1 MRSNSATMLFVKQ
14 AGSYEHIC
22 TGCIRGTVHVP
33 RPEIWIDSQLKYLAK
48 ELAQICS
55 CGGIEDSANCSRK
68 RIGGVSGTNTLEI
81 ENAIVDV
88 EGSCDAVGWIHI
100 AGTDVCVC

>member
-1 MRSNSATMLFVKQ
+1 
-14 AGSYEHIC
+14 
-22 TGCIRGTVHVP
+22 
-33 RPEIWIDSQLKYLAK
+33 
-48 ELAQICS
+48 
-55 CGGIEDSANCSRK
+55 
-68 RIGGVSGTNTLEI
+68 LEI